1 MSTIL
6 KLNSNFFY
14 QVPDWTEE
22 FDVAM
27 QTADPSDPKES
38 WKLAEGFV
46 AAEGRDI
53 FPHLSKSR
61 PNLIENHFCL
71 LLSCYLECKLPSA
84 LIDVI
89 TSSDTVLSVRA
100 TVLLGQLLHL
110 VTQLLPREVGTMHQC
125 LPEIADRIAMSSLVS
140 SNFYTF
146 LYKPLN

>member
-1 MSTIL
+1 
-6 KLNSNFFY
+6 
-14 QVPDWTEE
+14 
-22 FDVAM
+22 M

-38 WKLAEGFV
+38 WKLSEGFI

-53 FPHLSKSR
+53 FPHLSKNR
-61 PNLIENHFCL
+61 PNLIENHLCL

-110 VTQLLPREVGTMHQC
+110 VTQLLPREIGAMHQC
-125 LPEIADRIAMSSLVS
+125 LPEFADRIAMSSLVS
-140 SNFYTF
+140 Y
-146 LYKPLN
+146 